1 MLFGRFCERAYLYG
15 TFGKPGRNW
24 LHCQT
29 NSILIRLYEI
39 CQCELDSWTC
49 HPTNFG
55 LIGHMQEKNR
65 GGGAK
70 LSMLAY
76 VGCWSHCGSWSL
88 SYTVVLS
95 CVMEKTV
102 CYHVL
107 PVLTSRSCRSQEI
120 IRGAIHWLRRVC
132 VCVAIDGM
140 HRIAIFNIHLY
151 ICMPCLMFMCIC
163 LLFDLFVYMRV
174 RSEQLKFNDSMIL
187 NWRQGLADSHF
198 LQKLTIFQ
206 AGHLHHHRKSVWAE
220 SGKKTNTR
228 TNFRRNLL
236 VCHRLL
242 VSVFGTQQLPNM
254 SRSGCPCAKAAWLI
268 HAGARSFCGISSW
281 LANAWCMLARR
292 SCHWIPSKG
301 LNQRTASFSWNL
313 GLGNCSCRWEWETD
327 R

>member
-174 RSEQLKFNDSMIL
+174 RSEQPNNWSSMIPWSWIEDRALQIRISCRNSQYFRLDTFTTTGRVSEL
-187 NWRQGLADSHF
+187 NL
-198 LQKLTIFQ
+198 
-206 AGHLHHHRKSVWAE
+206 
-220 SGKKTNTR
+220 GKKQTPEQT
-228 TNFRRNLL
+228 
-236 VCHRLL
+236 
-242 VSVFGTQQLPNM
+242 SVAICLFAID
-254 SRSGCPCAKAAWLI
+254 C
-268 HAGARSFCGISSW
+268 
-281 LANAWCMLARR
+281 
-292 SCHWIPSKG
+292 
-301 LNQRTASFSWNL
+301 
-313 GLGNCSCRWEWETD
+313 
-327 R
+327 